1 MSHVTPRAHFGLHF
15 HIWVFRTPNKYPE
28 VAGGPFGGAWSWR
41 SGGPGPLPPL
51 VWLCHAPRPGVR
63 FWMRCR
69 KTQAVLR
76 RPPKVPLIRRG
87 SPRAHQSWSQNQKVQ
102 SRSPSSAIWLAGAL
116 WCRVAWALKWVRKP
130 MTKWPPGCPY
140 GQTKPTEGANGVS
153 LVYCRA
159 RFEGFGPREAR
170 Q

>member
-1 MSHVTPRAHFGLHF
+1 MSRVTPRTHFGLHF
-15 HIWVFRTPNKYPE
+15 HIWDFRTSNMYPV
-28 VAGGPFGGAWSWR
+28 VAGWPYGRLRPWW
-41 SGGPGPLPPL
+41 SGGPGSLLFL

-76 RPPKVPLIRRG
+76 RTPKGPLIRRS
-87 SPRAHQSWSQNQKVQ
+87 SPRAHRNWYQNQKVQ
-102 SRSPSSAIWLAGAL
+102 SRSPPSAIWLAGAL
-116 WCRVAWALKWVRKP
+116 WCRVAWALKWVREP

-159 RFEGFGPREAR
+159 RFEGVGPREAR